1 MTPTFDVGKALT
13 FGLDVFTA
21 RPMAFVTL
29 AVWTV
34 LYGAVLGVIQLQ
46 SIGPELATI
55 SQLNMSTEPSD
66 PTAALAAMGQYFWLA
81 LPFFAVAT
89 ILGLIAEAAWLRLFV
104 RGQDV
109 GIFPFRLGKDEI
121 IYMISSL
128 LVGLSLLAGLML
140 AFVAI
145 IVISL
150 VLAALGP
157 AGIAI
162 GSVVGFIVI
171 MGVMIVGLTIA
182 TPVMALSLLRGRI
195 AIIET
200 ASGVRKIFWPLLG
213 SLIVAVV
220 GYMLFYALLT
230 GVLGAMPFDQ
240 FGILPDGEVAH
251 WATLFPYFVIVQAIA
266 IIPIA
271 LLRGVACYAALQI
284 DEADATPTTP

>member
-1 MTPTFDVGKALT
+1 MKPTFDVGKALT

-46 SIGPELATI
+46 AIGPELATL
-55 SQLNMSTEPSD
+55 SELNMSPDPSD
-66 PTAALAAMGQYFWLA
+66 PSAALAAMGEYFWLA

-89 ILGLIAEAAWLRLFV
+89 VLGIIAEAAWLRLFM
-104 RGQDV
+104 RGQDG
-109 GIFPFRLGKDEI
+109 GIFPFRLGRDEI
-121 IYMISSL
+121 IYTISSL
-128 LVGLSLLAGLML
+128 LVGLALLAGLML
-140 AFVAI
+140 TFVAM

-157 AGIAI
+157 VGIAI
-162 GSVVGFIVI
+162 GSALGFIVLT
-171 MGVMIVGLTIA
+171 GVMIAGLTLV

-200 ASGVRKIFWPLLG
+200 FSGVRKMFWPLLG

-240 FGILPDGEVAH
+240 YGILPDGEVAR
-251 WATLFPYFVIVQAIA
+251 WATLFPYFVVVQAIG
-266 IIPIA
+266 IVPVA

-284 DEADATPTTP
+284 DEAAAAPKTP